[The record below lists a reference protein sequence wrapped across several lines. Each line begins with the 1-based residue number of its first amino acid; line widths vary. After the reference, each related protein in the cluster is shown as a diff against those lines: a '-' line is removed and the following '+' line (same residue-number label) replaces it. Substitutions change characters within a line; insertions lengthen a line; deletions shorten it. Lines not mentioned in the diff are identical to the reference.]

1 MKRALLLITLTAAVA
16 IGCNRHNSA
25 TATAPTNSTAAANLN
40 EADKKA
46 EALLKETY
54 AFLDQK
60 KAPEAEAKLLEI
72 IKLKPQLSDGVRTQV
87 QPAIIGLG
95 MVEPKL
101 GVKLGKMWGD
111 D

>member
-1 MKRALLLITLTAAVA
+1 MKRALLLIALTAAVA
-16 IGCNRHNSA
+16 IGCNRQNS
-25 TATAPTNSTAAANLN
+25 TNATAPNTNATVAALN

-46 EALLKETY
+46 EASLKEAY
-54 AFLDQK
+54 AYIEQK

-72 IKLKPQLSDGVRTQV
+72 IKLKPQLSDGVRKQV
-87 QPAIIGLG
+87 SGAIVGLG